1 MPIRAFAVCLLLT
14 AYTSAQGGD
23 PSTVAQRT
31 NEPKQYSDFQAY
43 ATAIRSQLRA
53 HHIILPYVPDTA
65 TAVFELTLSD
75 AGTVIELKPA
85 TTNRF
90 PSYDQ
95 AIQRAIFRAQPF
107 PLLVRATTPSKP
119 VPLKLNFRVKE

>member
-1 MPIRAFAVCLLLT
+1 MRIRTFAVCLLLT
-14 AYTSAQGGD
+14 ACTSANGGD
-23 PSTVAQRT
+23 PSTVLQRI
-31 NEPKQYSDFQAY
+31 NEPKHYSDFQAH
-43 ATAIRSQLRA
+43 ASAIRNQVRA
-53 HHIILPYVPDTA
+53 HLIILPDVPDTA

-85 TTNRF
+85 ATNRF

-95 AIQRAIFRAQPF
+95 AIQRAIYKAQPF
-107 PLLVRATTPSKP
+107 PLLVRATAPGKP